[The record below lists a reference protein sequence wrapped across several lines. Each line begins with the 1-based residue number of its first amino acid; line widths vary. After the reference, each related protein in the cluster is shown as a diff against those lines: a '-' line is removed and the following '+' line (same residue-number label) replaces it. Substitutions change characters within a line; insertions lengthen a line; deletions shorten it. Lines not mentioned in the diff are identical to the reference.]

1 MHDIKDTIWTSIQG
15 GFFLFLC
22 VFLQHFCCNMFLSEK
37 HMEKKKVGEN
47 EEGACL
53 CVASDLNGQGSNL
66 HHKNNQKNEFK

>member
-1 MHDIKDTIWTSIQG
+1 
-15 GFFLFLC
+15 
-22 VFLQHFCCNMFLSEK
+22 MFLSEK

-66 HHKNNQKNEFK
+66 HHKNNQKNEFKWEESEKIVALGQNELC